1 VLLVLFGEISKMK
14 YLLLNFW
21 NDDDGALIATEFLF
35 ITVIIVIGLVVGLVY
50 VRNATTA
57 KLSELAQA
65 ILLLDV
71 SYQFSTLQGENTD
84 TSALSRVNGTT
95 VTNTRHTTEFPGA
108 STTQISQAIFDS
120 AATTQ
125 TSFSAFAR

>member
-1 VLLVLFGEISKMK
+1 MK
-14 YLLLNFW
+14 DMLRKLW

-65 ILLLDV
+65 ILFLDV
-71 SYQFSTLQGENTD
+71 GYQFPALQGVIAPGGT
-84 TSALSRVNGTT
+84 TPLAVVNGTQ
-95 VTNTRHTTEFPGA
+95 VTNTLHTTEFTGMAPD
-108 STTQISQAIFDS
+108 TTVPQDIANTT
-120 AATTQ
+120 ATQ
-125 TSFSAFAR
+125 QFSYSAFAR

>member
-1 VLLVLFGEISKMK
+1 MVFVFGDSLEMND
-14 YLLLNFW
+14 LLLKLW

-65 ILLLDV
+65 ILFLDV
-71 SYQFSTLQGENTD
+71 SYQFSSLQGENTS
-84 TSALSRVNGTT
+84 TSTLSRVNGTN

-108 STTQISQAIFDS
+108 STAQISQGILDTS
-120 AATTQ
+120 ATTQ